1 VNELTEKMQAE
12 LQQALVDK
20 LAERADMAQVLERI
34 DQEVGAARARF
45 ETIAVLG
52 NREKA
57 AEAAEQSLAEN
68 TEE

>member
-12 LQQALVDK
+12 LQKALVDK

-34 DQEVGAARARF
+34 DREVGAARARF
-45 ETIAVLG
+45 EAIAVLG

-57 AEAAEQSLAEN
+57 AEQSLAEN